1 MRCRFG
7 SDAKRGLRGE
17 RGAIAVEFAIILP
30 LFIFLMLGG
39 MDLAHTFYIR
49 TYCHYC

>member
-30 LFIFLMLGG
+30 VS
-39 MDLAHTFYIR
+39 DVT
-49 TYCHYC
+49 